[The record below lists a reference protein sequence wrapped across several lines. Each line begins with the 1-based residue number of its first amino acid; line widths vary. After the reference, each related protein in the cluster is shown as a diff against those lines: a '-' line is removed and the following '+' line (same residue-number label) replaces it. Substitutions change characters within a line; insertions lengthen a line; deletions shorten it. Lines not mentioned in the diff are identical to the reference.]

1 MVRAEF
7 VVGVAVKQSALVASW
22 QALCSTED
30 SNDARV
36 FVPNDVVRQRLE
48 FYAFFCKKNSHIVVS
63 DDFRVENQLFCLL
76 AAFGSAEI
84 HIVRRI
90 HPTDD
95 LFTTRTST
103 SHLSNFWFSIQL

>member
-7 VVGVAVKQSALVASW
+7 VVVVAVKRSALVASW
-22 QALCSTED
+22 QALCSTAD

-36 FVPNDVVRQRLE
+36 FVPSDVARQRSE
-48 FYAFFCKKNSHIVVS
+48 FYVFFCEKNHHHHHTVS
-63 DDFRVENQLFCLL
+63 DDFRVENPIFCLL

-95 LFTTRTST
+95 LFTT
-103 SHLSNFWFSIQL
+103 